1 MNLLCHLLFLTITL
15 HLGVVKGGRAQRK
28 QRQAEEKLRPYLG
41 RVDPESLCKLL
52 KCHSPIGSWCQVV
65 KEGGVLTPK
74 CVCPK
79 TCPRQ
84 GAAVCSVLGKTYSN
98 ECLLHKE
105 ACRKKRRI
113 GKAHS
118 GACLV
123 SEAECSEEEFG
134 QFPYRLLDWF
144 LLLSRMGERYT
155 PAAPSQSCLTHTQRT
170 QLAERRFVLLDRNR
184 DGKLSRRDLRK
195 LHYKRIPLEHC
206 AQRFFQSCD
215 KNKNKKVTL
224 REWTSCLADRSER
237 WFQDFMSVKMG
248 SPKLCPVPD
257 NNLYI

>member
-1 MNLLCHLLFLTITL
+1 MQLLAQLFFLTATL
-15 HLGVVKGGRAQRK
+15 HLGVVMGGRAQRK

-41 RVDPESLCKLL
+41 RVDPESLCQLL

-65 KEGGVLTPK
+65 KEEGVLTPK
-74 CVCPK
+74 CVCPS

-84 GAAVCSVLGKTYSN
+84 RAPVCSVLGKTYSN

-113 GKAHS
+113 GKAHN

-123 SEAECSEEEFG
+123 SETGCSEEEFG

-155 PAAPSQSCLTHTQRT
+155 PAAPSQSCLSHTQRM
-170 QLAERRFVLLDRNR
+170 QLAQVQVPT
-184 DGKLSRRDLRK
+184 
-195 LHYKRIPLEHC
+195 RI
-206 AQRFFQSCD
+206 
-215 KNKNKKVTL
+215 
-224 REWTSCLADRSER
+224 
-237 WFQDFMSVKMG
+237 
-248 SPKLCPVPD
+248 
-257 NNLYI
+257 

>member
-1 MNLLCHLLFLTITL
+1 MHLLCHVLFLTMTL
-15 HLGVVKGGRAQRK
+15 HLGAVTGGRAHRK
-28 QRQAEEKLRPYLG
+28 QSQTEEKVRPYLG
-41 RVDPESLCKLL
+41 RVDPESLCQLL
-52 KCHSPIGSWCQVV
+52 KCNSPIGSWCQVV
-65 KEGGVLTPK
+65 KEGDLLVPK
-74 CVCPK
+74 CVCPQ

-84 GAAVCSVLGKTYSN
+84 GAPVCSILGKTYGN
-98 ECLLHKE
+98 ECLLHRE

-123 SEAECSEEEFG
+123 SKAECFEEEFG

-144 LLLSRMGERYT
+144 LLLSRMGEKYT

-170 QLAERRFVLLDRNR
+170 QLAQRRFALLDRNR
-184 DGKLSRRDLRK
+184 DGKLSRRDLTK
-195 LHYKRIPLEHC
+195 LRYKRMPLEHC

-224 REWTSCLADRSER
+224 SEWTACLVNRSER
-237 WFQDFMSVKMG
+237 WFQDFMSMKMG

-257 NNLYI
+257 YNL

>member
-1 MNLLCHLLFLTITL
+1 MNLICHLLFMTITL
-15 HLGVVKGGRAQRK
+15 HLGVKGGRAQRK

-79 TCPRQ
+79 TCQQQ
-84 GAAVCSVLGKTYSN
+84 GAAVCSVMGKTYSN
-98 ECLLHKE
+98 DCLLHKE

-113 GKAHS
+113 GKAHN

-134 QFPYRLLDWF
+134 QFPYRLQDWF
-144 LLLSRMGERYT
+144 LLLSRMGEKYT
-155 PAAPSQSCLTHTQRT
+155 PAAPSQICLTHTQRI
-170 QLAERRFVLLDRNR
+170 QLAERRFVLLDRNQ

-195 LHYKRIPLEHC
+195 LRYKRMPLEHC

-215 KNKNKKVTL
+215 KNKNKEVTL
-224 REWTSCLADRSER
+224 REWTSCLVDRSER
-237 WFQDFMSVKMG
+237 WFQDFMSMKMG
-248 SPKLCPVPD
+248 SPKLCLAPEST
-257 NNLYI
+257 L

>member
-1 MNLLCHLLFLTITL
+1 MQLLGQLFCLTVML
-15 HLGVVKGGRAQRK
+15 HLGVVMGGRAQRK

-41 RVDPESLCKLL
+41 RVDPESLCQLL

-65 KEGGVLTPK
+65 KEEGVLTPK
-74 CVCPK
+74 CVCPS

-84 GAAVCSVLGKTYSN
+84 RAPVCSVLGRTYSN

-113 GKAHS
+113 GKAHN

-123 SEAECSEEEFG
+123 SETGCSKEEFG

-155 PAAPSQSCLTHTQRT
+155 PAAPSQSCLSHTQRM
-170 QLAERRFVLLDRNR
+170 QLAQRRFVLLDRNR

-195 LHYKRIPLEHC
+195 LHYKRMPLEHC

-215 KNKNKKVTL
+215 KNQNKKVTL
-224 REWTSCLADRSER
+224 REWTSCLVKRSER
-237 WFQDFMSVKMG
+237 WFQDFMSMKMG
-248 SPKLCPVPD
+248 SPKLCPVQD
-257 NNLYI
+257 NNL

>member
-170 QLAERRFVLLDRNR
+170 QLAERR
-184 DGKLSRRDLRK
+184 
-195 LHYKRIPLEHC
+195 
-206 AQRFFQSCD
+206 SCD